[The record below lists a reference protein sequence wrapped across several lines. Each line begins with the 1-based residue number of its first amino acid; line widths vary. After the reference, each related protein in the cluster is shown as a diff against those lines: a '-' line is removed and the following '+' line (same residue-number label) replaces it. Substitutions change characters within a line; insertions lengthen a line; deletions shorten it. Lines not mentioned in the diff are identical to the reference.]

1 MRKGP
6 LAALQALLTRE
17 HEALLTGALDQI
29 SDIAA
34 EKEAL
39 LRLLPRV
46 TASPEELAQISKDI
60 ARNQALLVAAQ
71 RGVKAAEVA
80 LGRLDQ
86 AQQETVFYDSSG
98 TVSRIRRPGAGLSEK
113 L

>member
-6 LAALQALLTRE
+6 FAALQALLIRE
-17 HEALLTGALDQI
+17 HDALLTGALDQI

-39 LRLLPRV
+39 LRRLPQEK
-46 TASPEELAQISKDI
+46 ASPAQLERLSKDI

-71 RGVKAAEVA
+71 KGVKAAELA
-80 LGRLDQ
+80 LGRLEK
-86 AQQETVFYDSSG
+86 AHGETVFYDRSG
-98 TVSRIRRPGAGLSEK
+98 TVSRIRRDGSGLSEK